1 VLLDRV
7 RGRAE
12 GLFGVSVEDVRLALR
27 AQGTDAGYR
36 DLVRDWFGRF
46 VGRALQSIVDREV
59 SNVVGGPAL
68 ASPAAAEAL
77 HSELLAFAHERT
89 RILHEFAPAW
99 LSKAVWAGGRAH
111 TQDLPKIL
119 WECPRE
125 GAAGY
130 QPRAAGRMSR
140 VMVTCGGARQPAR
153 RQK

>member
-99 LSKAVWAGGRAH
+99 LSKAVWQEGEL
-111 TQDLPKIL
+111 T
-119 WECPRE
+119 PRTFRRFF
-125 GAAGY
+125 GY
-130 QPRAAGRMSR
+130 ALEKVVRDISQERPVA
-140 VMVTCGGARQPAR
+140 
-153 RQK
+153 